1 MSESC
6 VNNMT
11 IFSISFFFSFCSVV
25 VLKRVFVWEV
35 GFKKIFPLVCVP
47 CTFAI
52 THHEKSRTSVT
63 FLEVERISRKKINR
77 MKTNRDETSCG
88 GLLSIFV
95 HYSCFKY
102 QTLIIRKIN
111 KEFLKWALCADWL

>member
-11 IFSISFFFSFCSVV
+11 IFSISFFLFFSFCSVV

-35 GFKKIFPLVCVP
+35 GFKKKKKIPLVCVP

-52 THHEKSRTSVT
+52 THHEKSRTSVV
-63 FLEVERISRKKINR
+63 EGERII
-77 MKTNRDETSCG
+77 E
-88 GLLSIFV
+88 
-95 HYSCFKY
+95 
-102 QTLIIRKIN
+102 
-111 KEFLKWALCADWL
+111 KEDKSNENEPG

>member
-35 GFKKIFPLVCVP
+35 GFKKFFPLVCVP

-63 FLEVERISRKKINR
+63 FFGGR
-77 MKTNRDETSCG
+77 TNIEKEYKSDENEPG
-88 GLLSIFV
+88 
-95 HYSCFKY
+95 
-102 QTLIIRKIN
+102 
-111 KEFLKWALCADWL
+111 